1 MSSSLNILVPIDIED
16 EVRQALAPYF
26 DNVVA
31 GDLPPTFSTPIL
43 RVRQTGGGTANTID
57 KFNVTIDARG
67 TTDIEAYDLIRKAQG
82 VLEAQC
88 KEQFGELRY
97 VEWNTLAQW
106 GSDPVRPDLKLCTL
120 TATITAHRE
129 SLTIEFK

>member
-1 MSSSLNILVPIDIED
+1 MSSLDILVPIDIED
-16 EVRQALAPYF
+16 EVRLALKPYIP
-26 DNVVA
+26 NVVA
-31 GDLPPTFSTPIL
+31 GDLPSNFSTPIL
-43 RVRQTGGGTANTID
+43 RVRQTGGGTENTID
-57 KFNVTIDARG
+57 KFNVTIDSRDV
-67 TTDIEAYDLIRKAQG
+67 TDIGAYDLIRKAQG

-129 SLTIEFK
+129 SLTIES

>member
-1 MSSSLNILVPIDIED
+1 MNILIPIDIED

-26 DNVVA
+26 ANVVA
-31 GDLPPTFSTPIL
+31 GDLPPNFPTPIL

-57 KFNVTIDARG
+57 NFNVSIDARA
-67 TTDIEAYDLIRKAQG
+67 TTDVGALDLIRKAQG

-88 KEQFGELRY
+88 KAQYGLLRH
-97 VEWNTLAQW
+97 VVINSLAQW

-120 TATITAHRE
+120 SATITAHRE
-129 SLTIEFK
+129 SLNIES

>member
-1 MSSSLNILVPIDIED
+1 MSILILMPIDIED
-16 EVRQALAPYF
+16 EVRKALSPYF

-31 GDLPPTFSTPIL
+31 GDIPPNPPKRFL

-57 KFNVTIDARG
+57 NFNVSIDARAE
-67 TTDIEAYDLIRKAQG
+67 TDVGALDLIRKAQG

-88 KEQFGELRY
+88 KAQYGSLRH
-97 VEWNTLAQW
+97 VVINSLAQW

-120 TATITAHRE
+120 SATITAHRE
-129 SLTIEFK
+129 SLNIES

>member
-1 MSSSLNILVPIDIED
+1 MSSLNILVPIDIED
-16 EVRQALAPYF
+16 EVRRALKPYF
-26 DNVVA
+26 PYVVA
-31 GDLPPTFSTPIL
+31 GDLPSNFSTPIL
-43 RVRQTGGGTANTID
+43 RVRQTGGGTENTID

-67 TTDIEAYDLIRKAQG
+67 TTDIEAYGLIRKAQG

-129 SLTIEFK
+129 SLTIES